1 MSKNFTVLGINAGH
15 DAGAAIVKNGKIL
28 AAINEERI
36 RNIKHYNGIPEKSIQ
51 EVIKIAKIEPSE
63 IDLISIVG
71 INNMGDVDP
80 PFEAPYYLQL
90 FYDYNSF
97 STNTGKK
104 QSNQTYLNKI
114 RNITKIQ
121 NILEKLMI
129 PQNEIMFCEH
139 HLAHAATAYYLSPW
153 GFEQEVL
160 IITAD
165 AAGDGLSSTVS
176 IGHRGKI
183 SRIENSESNYYDSV
197 GYCFY
202 GQITKFLGMKIND
215 HEYKVMGLAPYGNP
229 ILTIDKMK
237 EIIDID
243 ENNPLKFKN
252 KMGSFHPNIQQ
263 TFWKLLGDQRFDNI
277 AAGAQ
282 AWFEK
287 IITKWIHNAIKETN
301 IHKIACAGGNFLN
314 VKANKKILDMDE
326 VEDIFICPASGDEG
340 IAVGAALVGYNEAL
354 FRDGIK
360 PEKIPLEDVY
370 FGTSFDNESIKE
382 SITKYDLLE
391 KAEFF
396 DEIDQEVGEKL
407 SKSDNI
413 IARFNGQ
420 MEWGPRGLGNRSIL
434 ANPSNPKV
442 VKKINHAIKMRDF
455 WMPFGPTI
463 LEERMAEYLELPKKS
478 PYMIM
483 AFNTTQKRKDIIAT
497 IHPSDNTCRPQTVSK
512 LHNSKYVNVI
522 KEFESKT
529 GVGALLNTSFNLHGF
544 PIVYNPEIAIETFQN
559 SKLDYLALGNYLISK

>member
-1 MSKNFTVLGINAGH
+1 MNKNFTVLGINTGH
-15 DAGAAIVKNGKIL
+15 DAGAAIIKNGKIS

-51 EVIKIAKIEPSE
+51 EVIKIAKIESNE

-71 INNMGDVDP
+71 INNIDNADT
-80 PFEAPYYLQL
+80 PFETPYYLQL
-90 FYDYNSF
+90 FYDYNSI
-97 STNTGKK
+97 STNSRKK

-121 NILEKLMI
+121 NILEKLDI

-153 GFEQEVL
+153 DFEQEVL

-165 AAGDGLSSTVS
+165 AAGDGISSTIN

-183 SRIENSESNYYDSV
+183 SRIEDSESNYYDSV

-215 HEYKVMGLAPYGNP
+215 HEYKVMGLAPYGNSS
-229 ILTIDKMK
+229 LTIDKMK

-282 AWFEK
+282 EWFER

-301 IHKIACAGGNFLN
+301 IQKIVCAGGNFLN
-314 VKANKKILDMDE
+314 VKANKKISEMEE

-360 PEKIPLEDVY
+360 PEKIALEDVY
-370 FGTSFDNESIKE
+370 FGTSFDNEYIKK
-382 SITKYDLLE
+382 SITKYGLLE

-434 ANPSNPKV
+434 ANPSNPEV

-455 WMPFGPTI
+455 WMPFGPSI
-463 LEERMAEYLELPKKS
+463 LEERMDEYLKLPKKS

-483 AFNTTQKRKDIIAT
+483 AFDTTQKRKDIIAT
-497 IHPSDNTCRPQTVSK
+497 IHPFDNTCRPQTVNE

-559 SKLDYLALGNYLISK
+559 SKLDYLSLGNYLISK